1 MLDIPKFRCTRL
13 SCKNPSVALFSLLM
27 ELYHALTPTYS
38 GNHKASLEGFLGG
51 AVEIFLRVSPGSS
64 LFEPT

>member
-1 MLDIPKFRCTRL
+1 
-13 SCKNPSVALFSLLM
+13 
-27 ELYHALTPTYS
+27 LTPTYS

-64 LFEPT
+64 LFEPI